1 MDIPASNSAGR
12 FDEILRLIGEL
23 NYTWTN
29 TESLLVHL
37 IAGLA
42 AVDKETATVIFL
54 TLGAS
59 RARISLVER
68 LAKLDRVESE
78 RRDAVLSAMRALLK
92 GQKVRNHYNHCL
104 YAFDSDNQPAMTIN
118 LRISESRDSIRLD
131 GSRRLDART
140 LEEFYASLEQIK
152 STNQQ
157 IWGIIRKY
165 EFPT

>member
-1 MDIPASNSAGR
+1 MDTPARSSTGR

-42 AVDKETATVIFL
+42 AVDKEIATVVFL

-68 LAKLDRVESE
+68 LAKMDRVEPE
-78 RRDAVLSAMRALLK
+78 RREAVLKAMRALSK

-104 YAFDSDNQPAMTIN
+104 YAFDRDNQPAMTIN
-118 LRISESRDSIRLD
+118 LRIAETRDSIRLD

-140 LEEFYASLEQIK
+140 INDFHASLEQLRN
-152 STNQQ
+152 TNQQ
-157 IWGIIRKY
+157 IWEIIHRFK
-165 EFPT
+165 FPT